1 MYQLKPRRWFGRAA
15 MFLSIASLP
24 VTTLTAAEVT
34 LEEVVVTGSFIKGTP
49 EDSSLP
55 VDVLTRKDLEDVGNP
70 TILEMVRN
78 LGVASGNLG
87 ETNQF
92 QAGNEGVSTVNLRG
106 LGAARTL
113 VLLNTKRHV
122 ATEVVGVDISVM
134 PSIAISRVEVLK
146 DGAAALYGSDAI
158 GGVVN
163 FITRNKF
170 EGIEFR
176 ASHQSIS
183 DSDGDN
189 SLGVIFGRSM
199 DNVHFSISA
208 EYETRDELPIKERDW
223 ALQSYADNPQ
233 AGWSGIGNPG
243 SIFPAFGPAFP
254 GNLLGGGQADPSCN
268 LLGGFQDGGTCR
280 FQYTFFDNLIEEQE
294 TIKIFG
300 EVNVDISDTL
310 SFHFE
315 ALWADMDIPAWKT
328 SPSYPPQSL
337 FGPDRYVSASHPG
350 LIDLKAQNPG
360 FFNNVGP
367 FPAAAQGAFVNF
379 RMLGVAGR
387 NGQPEQGVRQTET
400 KRISGGFEG
409 EFANGISF
417 DASLSWSE
425 RDRTSSGSDMYIE
438 RMALALDGLGG
449 PNCDAAA
456 NLGTRGANGCEYYNP
471 FSNAIQTSAVSGA
484 VNPQYNAALANSDSL
499 INWLTARTQ
508 SGAVNELLVLDLIFS
523 GESTFELGGGNIGW
537 AAGVQARSE
546 SYDSSLAD
554 IANRAINP
562 CPFVDPVSVTLGH
575 VATLDCG
582 ASGAG
587 RLAFLAATEL
597 ESTSRDIY
605 GVFAEFALPVTD
617 SLNVQLAL
625 RYEDYGDHGGSTV
638 DPKIAYSWELSET
651 FKLRGSASTTFR
663 GPPQSFLGGTSTTL
677 TFIPAALAFK
687 AVDINGNS
695 NLEAETAVALNFGA
709 IWATGDFYS
718 SIDYW
723 SFDFEDSFQ
732 TESAAQ
738 IIGAYSANGCQDGG
752 AGVGTS
758 SCDSLRARIT
768 PDGIPAAGL
777 QRVDTNIING
787 SNIQTSGVDVAAN
800 YTFSDVVG
808 GDLNLSLEGT
818 YVLEYKSDD
827 FTSLE
832 GFTLAPGGDFVGK
845 LNDGDPFTPKP
856 EFKGSLSARWSNDSH
871 RFNYN
876 LRYVDSYEDVRPGL
890 PTFAEI
896 DNQVTH
902 DVHYIN
908 NMIEDLTLSLS
919 LINITDED
927 PPVASVDLGYDAY
940 THSPFGRM
948 FKLGIA
954 YQL

>member
-24 VTTLTAAEVT
+24 VATLTAAEVT

-49 EDSSLP
+49 EDSALP
-55 VDVLTRKDLEDVGNP
+55 VDVLTREDLEDVGNP

-122 ATEVVGVDISVM
+122 ATEAVGVDISVM

-163 FITRNKF
+163 FITRDKF
-170 EGIEFR
+170 EGIELR
-176 ASHQSIS
+176 ASHQNIS

-189 SLGVIFGRSM
+189 SFSAIFGRSM

-254 GNLLGGGQADPSCN
+254 GNLLGGGQADPNCN

-294 TIKIFG
+294 TIKIFT

-337 FGPDRYVSASHPG
+337 FGPDRFVSASHPG
-350 LIDLKAQNPG
+350 LIDFKAQNPG
-360 FFNNVGP
+360 FFNGVGP

-425 RDRTSSGSDMYIE
+425 RDRTSSGSDMFIE

-484 VNPQYNAALANSDSL
+484 VNPQYNAAVANSDSL

-508 SGAVNELLVLDLIFS
+508 A
-523 GESTFELGGGNIGW
+523 
-537 AAGVQARSE
+537 
-546 SYDSSLAD
+546 
-554 IANRAINP
+554 
-562 CPFVDPVSVTLGH
+562 
-575 VATLDCG
+575 G
-582 ASGAG
+582 AS
-587 RLAFLAATEL
+587 E
-597 ESTSRDIY
+597 
-605 GVFAEFALPVTD
+605 
-617 SLNVQLAL
+617 
-625 RYEDYGDHGGSTV
+625 
-638 DPKIAYSWELSET
+638 
-651 FKLRGSASTTFR
+651 
-663 GPPQSFLGGTSTTL
+663 
-677 TFIPAALAFK
+677 
-687 AVDINGNS
+687 
-695 NLEAETAVALNFGA
+695 
-709 IWATGDFYS
+709 
-718 SIDYW
+718 
-723 SFDFEDSFQ
+723 
-732 TESAAQ
+732 
-738 IIGAYSANGCQDGG
+738 
-752 AGVGTS
+752 
-758 SCDSLRARIT
+758 
-768 PDGIPAAGL
+768 
-777 QRVDTNIING
+777 
-787 SNIQTSGVDVAAN
+787 
-800 YTFSDVVG
+800 
-808 GDLNLSLEGT
+808 
-818 YVLEYKSDD
+818 
-827 FTSLE
+827 
-832 GFTLAPGGDFVGK
+832 
-845 LNDGDPFTPKP
+845 
-856 EFKGSLSARWSNDSH
+856 
-871 RFNYN
+871 
-876 LRYVDSYEDVRPGL
+876 
-890 PTFAEI
+890 
-896 DNQVTH
+896 
-902 DVHYIN
+902 
-908 NMIEDLTLSLS
+908 
-919 LINITDED
+919 
-927 PPVASVDLGYDAY
+927 
-940 THSPFGRM
+940 
-948 FKLGIA
+948 
-954 YQL
+954 